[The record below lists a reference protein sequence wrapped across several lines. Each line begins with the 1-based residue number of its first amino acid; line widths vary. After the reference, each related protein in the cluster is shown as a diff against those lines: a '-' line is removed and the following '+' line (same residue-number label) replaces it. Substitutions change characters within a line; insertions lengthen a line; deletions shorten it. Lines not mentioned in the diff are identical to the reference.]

1 MKHIYL
7 AINQIY
13 MKTYPLKSIIANAKM
28 LSPFYRKLYQD
39 LSNDGHW
46 LLTELPLV
54 EQKNFWESNK
64 IKQNQLLTGA
74 LHDGIVFKSGG
85 TTGDPK
91 FSAYT
96 KMEWET
102 MTNYFGQYFGSN
114 GLKTGDRVA
123 NLFYVGELYSSFV
136 FLSDTIERCPVEVT
150 IFPISGSAPAEF
162 IINTM
167 KDFDINVVLC
177 VPTTIMSLA
186 DYIQANNIK
195 GIHLETIYFG
205 GETMYEDQRNH
216 LKEIFPGV
224 EIRSVGYAS
233 VDAGLLGF
241 ADDSCGFNEHR
252 QFDDYNII
260 EIIDEETSQAIDE
273 IGKQGKV
280 YSTNLSRL
288 LMPIIRYPVGDNGV
302 WIEEKGTE
310 HRKFKILGRSEEGA
324 RIGPVTFYLEDFQH
338 ILKHFE
344 NDFKVTN
351 SQMVIE
357 HFEHKD
363 CLTLRIAVLEK
374 PMNFETLNKAIIKVL
389 YRERHMFE
397 EEIGKGKIHPIKIEW
412 LHSDHLEINKR
423 TGKLIQIIDKRF
435 N

>member
-1 MKHIYL
+1 
-7 AINQIY
+7 
-13 MKTYPLKSIIANAKM
+13 MKTYPLKTIIAQAKM
-28 LSPFYRKLYQD
+28 LSPFYRELYKN
-39 LSNDGHW
+39 LKGDGTW
-46 LLTELPLV
+46 TIEDIPLAI
-54 EQKNFWESNK
+54 QKPFWEANK
-64 IKQNQLLTGA
+64 IKNNQLLTNK

-91 FSAYT
+91 FSAYSR
-96 KMEWET
+96 MEWET
-102 MTNYFGQYFGSN
+102 MTSYFGQYFGSN

-123 NLFYVGELYSSFV
+123 NLFYVGELYSSFI

-150 IFPISGSAPAEF
+150 IFPVSGSAPAEF
-162 IINTM
+162 IINTI

-186 DYIQANNIK
+186 DYIQANKIE

-216 LKEIFPGV
+216 LKKVFPDV

-260 EIIDEETSQAIDE
+260 EIIDEETGLPIE
-273 IGKQGKV
+273 EVGKQGKV

-302 WIEEKGTE
+302 WVEEKACS
-310 HRKFKILGRSEEGA
+310 HRKYKILGRSEEGA
-324 RIGPVTFYLEDFQH
+324 RIGPVTFYNEDFQH
-338 ILKHFE
+338 ILKQFE
-344 NDFKVTN
+344 KEISVSN

-363 CLTLRIAVLEK
+363 CLTLRIAVHEMPK
-374 PMNFETLNKAIIKVL
+374 NIEALNNAIIQTL
-389 YRERHMFE
+389 YKERHMFE

-412 LHSDHLEINKR
+412 LNSEQLEINKR

-435 N
+435 K

>member
-1 MKHIYL
+1 
-7 AINQIY
+7 
-13 MKTYPLKSIIANAKM
+13 MKTYPLKTIIAQAKI
-28 LSPFYRKLYQD
+28 LSPFYRELYNNLSEDGNWMLQD
-39 LSNDGHW
+39 I
-46 LLTELPLV
+46 PLID
-54 EQKNFWESNK
+54 QKPFWKANK
-64 IKQNQLLTGA
+64 IKANKLLTGK

-102 MTNYFGQYFGSN
+102 MTNKFGQYFGSN

-123 NLFYVGELYSSFV
+123 NLFYVGELYSSFI

-150 IFPISGSAPAEF
+150 IFPISGSAPADF
-162 IINTM
+162 IINTI
-167 KDFDINVVLC
+167 KDFDINVILC

-186 DYIQANNIK
+186 DHIKANHIEGIK
-195 GIHLETIYFG
+195 LETIYFG
-205 GETMYEDQRNH
+205 GETMYEDQRTH
-216 LKEIFPGV
+216 LKDIFPGV

-260 EIIDEETSQAIDE
+260 EIIDEETGLPTE
-273 IGKQGKV
+273 EVGKHGKV

-288 LMPIIRYPVGDNGV
+288 LMPIIRYPVGDNGFWV
-302 WIEEKGTE
+302 EEKGSPQ
-310 HRKFKILGRSEEGA
+310 RKYKILGRSEEGA
-324 RIGPVTFYLEDFQH
+324 RIGPVTFYVEDFQH
-338 ILKHFE
+338 ILSKFE
-344 NDFKVTN
+344 SEFSVSN

-363 CLTLRIAVLEK
+363 CLTLRIAVHEIPKDISLI
-374 PMNFETLNKAIIKVL
+374 NDAILQMVYK
-389 YRERHMFE
+389 ERHMFE
-397 EEIGKGKIHPIKIEW
+397 EEIGKGKIHPIKMEW
-412 LHSDHLEINKR
+412 LNSDQLEINKR

-435 N
+435 L

>member
-1 MKHIYL
+1 
-7 AINQIY
+7 
-13 MKTYPLKSIIANAKM
+13 MKTYPLKTIIAQAKM
-28 LSPFYRKLYQD
+28 LSPFYKDLYKNIIEDGQWKLED
-39 LSNDGHW
+39 
-46 LLTELPLV
+46 LPLV
-54 EQKNFWESNK
+54 KQKPFWDANK
-64 IKQNQLLTGA
+64 IKGNQLLTNE

-102 MTNYFGQYFGSN
+102 MTSYFGQYFGSN
-114 GLKTGDRVA
+114 GLKTGDSVA

-162 IINTM
+162 IINTIR
-167 KDFDINVVLC
+167 DFDINVVLC

-186 DYIQANNIK
+186 DYIQANKIE
-195 GIHLETIYFG
+195 GIHLDTIYFG

-252 QFDDYNII
+252 QFDGYNII
-260 EIIDEETSQAIDE
+260 EIIDEETGLPIE
-273 IGKQGKV
+273 ETGKQGKV

-302 WIEEKGTE
+302 WIEEKGNP
-310 HRKFKILGRSEEGA
+310 HRKYKILGRSEEGA
-324 RIGPVTFYLEDFQH
+324 RIGPVTFYVEDFQH
-338 ILKHFE
+338 ILKQFE
-344 NDFKVTN
+344 GEFAASN

-363 CLTLRIAVLEK
+363 CLTLRIAVHEK
-374 PMNFETLNKAIIKVL
+374 PNNIESLNKAIIKML

-412 LHSDHLEINKR
+412 LISEQLEINKR
-423 TGKLIQIIDKRF
+423 TGKLIQIFDKRF
-435 N
+435 K